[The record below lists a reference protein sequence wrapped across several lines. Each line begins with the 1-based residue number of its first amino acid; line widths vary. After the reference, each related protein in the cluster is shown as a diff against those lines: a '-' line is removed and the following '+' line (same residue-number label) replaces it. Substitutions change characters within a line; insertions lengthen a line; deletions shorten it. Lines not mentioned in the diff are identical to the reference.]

1 MSVASMRPL
10 FPAELLAAPVRER
23 VDFFRSRFVAHER
36 LTQVAEDMKRAILCP
51 ADCAILFVVGPTG
64 VGKSTCRRLVQKLLR
79 TELQPELERDRSRL
93 PYLAVEAPESGG
105 QFNWSDFDKRLLI
118 TAEEPFVDS
127 KISYRRDVLVRRPDD
142 RIEVRAR
149 VVRGDLRL
157 CVEEVLQNRRPAA
170 LIVDEAAHIFNVAGG
185 HAYRRQL
192 DALKSLANL
201 GGTVIVLLG
210 AYDLLSTLGPQLT
223 RRRELV
229 HFQRYRW
236 EVSRERDEFLTI
248 LANFQWSLPL
258 PTVPDLMANAEL
270 LYYACS
276 GCVGVLHGWLTKAL
290 VAACHRRLTTINA
303 KLLEETID
311 MADALVMATAI
322 HQGERDLNGRVTV
335 KDLRDALG
343 ACEPVHVGSEPT
355 AARER
360 RGLKPGR
367 RRRHRDEMGEDDLA
381 V

>member
-1 MSVASMRPL
+1 MNAEAIRPL
-10 FPAELLAAPVRER
+10 FPSELLDAPIRER
-23 VDFFRSRFVAHER
+23 VDFFRSRFVAHDR
-36 LTQVAEDMKRAILCP
+36 LTRVAEDVKRAILCP
-51 ADCAILFVVGPTG
+51 ADCALLFVVGPTG

-79 TELQPELERDRSRL
+79 TELRAELERDRSRL
-93 PYLAVEAPESGG
+93 PYLAVEASESGG

-127 KISYRRDVLVRRPDD
+127 KISYRGDVLVRRPDD

-157 CVEEVLQNRRPAA
+157 CVEEVLRNRRPAA
-170 LIVDEAAHIFNVAGG
+170 LMVDEAAHIFNVAGG
-185 HAYRRQL
+185 QAYRKQL

-201 GGTVIVLLG
+201 GETVIVLVG

-236 EVSRERDEFLTI
+236 EVARERDEFLTV
-248 LANFQWSLPL
+248 LGNFQWSLPL
-258 PTVPDLMANAEL
+258 PTVPDLMAHAEF
-270 LYYACS
+270 LYYASS
-276 GCVGVLHGWLTKAL
+276 GCIGVLHGWLTKAL
-290 VAACHRRLTTINA
+290 MAACHRKLATITA
-303 KLLEETID
+303 ALLEETID

-322 HQGERDLNGRVTV
+322 RQGERDLNGKVTV

-343 ACEPVHVGSEPT
+343 AGETTHIASEAT
-355 AARER
+355 AARKQQR
-360 RGLKPGR
+360 SKPGK

>member
-1 MSVASMRPL
+1 MNAEAIRPL
-10 FPAELLAAPVRER
+10 FPSELLEAPIRER
-23 VDFFRSRFVAHER
+23 VEFFRSRFVAHDR
-36 LTQVAEDMKRAILCP
+36 LTQVAEDVKRAILCP

-79 TELQPELERDRSRL
+79 TELRTELERDRSRL
-93 PYLAVEAPESGG
+93 PYLAVEAPESGA

-127 KISYRRDVLVRRPDD
+127 KTSYRGDVLVHRPDD

-149 VVRGDLRL
+149 VMRGDLRL
-157 CVEEVLQNRRPAA
+157 CVEEVLRNRRPAA
-170 LIVDEAAHIFNVAGG
+170 LMVDEAAHIFNVAGG
-185 HAYRRQL
+185 QAYRKQL

-201 GGTVIVLLG
+201 GETVIVLVG

-229 HFQRYRW
+229 HFERYRW
-236 EVSRERDEFLTI
+236 EVARERDEFLTV
-248 LANFQWSLPL
+248 LGNFQWSLPL
-258 PTVPDLMANAEL
+258 PTVPDLMAHAEF
-270 LYYACS
+270 LYYASS
-276 GCVGVLHGWLTKAL
+276 GCIGVLHGWLTKAL
-290 VAACHRRLTTINA
+290 VTACHRRLATITA

-322 HQGERDLNGRVTV
+322 RQGERDLNGKVTV

-343 ACEPVHVGSEPT
+343 AGETAHVASEATP
-355 AARER
+355 ARER